1 MRKRWDLGYSR
12 TAEMLREKCGCV
24 DKRIGKNKLSVY
36 VVEEFEKKT
45 EEYKQKQL
53 KEEAPY

>member
-1 MRKRWDLGYSR
+1 
-12 TAEMLREKCGCV
+12 MLREKCGCT

-45 EEYKQKQL
+45 EEYKQKKL
-53 KEEAPY
+53 KEETPY